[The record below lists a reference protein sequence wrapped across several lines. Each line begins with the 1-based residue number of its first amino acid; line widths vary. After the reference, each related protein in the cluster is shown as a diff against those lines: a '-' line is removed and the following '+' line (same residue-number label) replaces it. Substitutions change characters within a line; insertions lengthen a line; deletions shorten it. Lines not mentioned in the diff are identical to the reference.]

1 MNQLV
6 ESVCVFYQKFFLNL
20 FHKKLGDS
28 KSERIF
34 APLSKESKKVKRIG
48 KDLVVNR
55 KRPME
60 RKFKRMLSQQNFFT
74 NLFIKKF
81 GG

>member
-1 MNQLV
+1 MNQLSQNV
-6 ESVCVFYQKFFLNL
+6 WFWSRNFLLNL

-34 APLSKESKKVKRIG
+34 APLSKGSKKVKRIG

-55 KRPME
+55 KR
-60 RKFKRMLSQQNFFT
+60 LN
-74 NLFIKKF
+74 
-81 GG
+81 G

>member
-6 ESVCVFYQKFFLNL
+6 ESVCDFHQKIFLNL

-34 APLSKESKKVKRIG
+34 APLSKEG
-48 KDLVVNR
+48 KTR
-55 KRPME
+55 
-60 RKFKRMLSQQNFFT
+60 RKFERIWLLIESDRWKENSNEC
-74 NLFIKKF
+74 
-81 GG
+81 